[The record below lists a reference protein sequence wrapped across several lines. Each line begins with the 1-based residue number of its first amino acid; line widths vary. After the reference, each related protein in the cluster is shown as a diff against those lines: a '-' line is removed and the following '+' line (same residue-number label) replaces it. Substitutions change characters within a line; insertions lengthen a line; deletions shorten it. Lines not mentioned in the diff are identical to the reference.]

1 MDNNYFLNIS
11 ISIFAGILTYVLIGM
26 FKQVLEKILI
36 PRYQAKIYKGLDISG
51 IWIENHNYKG
61 LLPQESEIKIKQNA
75 HKINGTITLAK
86 KER

>member
-11 ISIFAGILTYVLIGM
+11 ISIFAGILTHVLIGM

-51 IWIENHNYKG
+51 IWIENHNYKRTFD
-61 LLPQESEIKIKQNA
+61 SRIRNKNKTKCTQN
-75 HKINGTITLAK
+75 KWNCNFS
-86 KER
+86 